1 MKPHEGRA
9 TAPVVGRSTTGDLP
23 ADTGPKLLMR
33 LVANKRSNQPSL
45 RPCRAREDHL
55 HEGVLQGQI
64 TRVTPAAIKLRMQR
78 FSKGNFIGTS
88 VQRCRTVLSCTKR
101 ATFLFP
107 EPHSAVGSEFHV
119 RRTGDRDS
127 DDVAPGG
134 QRFSGGDIRG
144 TPLRQ
149 FTVGRIVYVTGY
161 FPVSRATFGC
171 WVRFLARSTRDRA
184 NTFVMA

>member
-1 MKPHEGRA
+1 
-9 TAPVVGRSTTGDLP
+9 
-23 ADTGPKLLMR
+23 MR

-107 EPHSAVGSEFHV
+107 EPHSAVGSEFHL

-127 DDVAPGG
+127 DDVATEG
-134 QRFSGGDIRG
+134 QRFSGGDIGGTSCDCLPSVGSCTQRG
-144 TPLRQ
+144 TFLFPEPPSA
-149 FTVGRIVYVTGY
+149 VG
-161 FPVSRATFGC
+161 SE
-171 WVRFLARSTRDRA
+171 FLTRHTRDRA

>member
-1 MKPHEGRA
+1 
-9 TAPVVGRSTTGDLP
+9 
-23 ADTGPKLLMR
+23 MR

-107 EPHSAVGSEFHV
+107 EPHSAVGLEFHL

-127 DDVAPGG
+127 DDVATEG
-134 QRFSGGDIRG
+134 QRFSGGDIGG
-144 TPLRQ
+144 TSLRL
-149 FTVGRIVYVTGY
+149 FTVSDRVRNGVLSCFPSHLRLLGQNFSRDIHGTG
-161 FPVSRATFGC
+161 PTPS
-171 WVRFLARSTRDRA
+171 
-184 NTFVMA
+184 

>member
-1 MKPHEGRA
+1 
-9 TAPVVGRSTTGDLP
+9 
-23 ADTGPKLLMR
+23 MR

-107 EPHSAVGSEFHV
+107 EPHSAVGSEFHL

-127 DDVAPGG
+127 DDVATEG
-134 QRFSGGDIRG
+134 QRFSGGDIGG
-144 TPLRQ
+144 TSLRL
-149 FTVGRIVYVTGY
+149 FTVGRIVYATGY

-171 WVRFLARSTRDRA
+171 WVRISHETYTGPGQHLRA
-184 NTFVMA
+184 GITTGHPRQRWERMGVREHGCFP

>member
-1 MKPHEGRA
+1 M
-9 TAPVVGRSTTGDLP
+9 
-23 ADTGPKLLMR
+23 
-33 LVANKRSNQPSL
+33 
-45 RPCRAREDHL
+45 

-107 EPHSAVGSEFHV
+107 EPHSAVGLEFHL

-144 TPLRQ
+144 TPLRL
-149 FTVGRIVYVTGY
+149 FTVGRNVYVTGY

-171 WVRFLARSTRDRA
+171 RVRISHETYMGPGQHLRDGITTGHPRQRWERMGVRE
-184 NTFVMA
+184 NGCFS